1 LLSSLQ
7 IGSSTIIDVDW
18 SKSKTVTMDLVG
30 KGTTNQEQ
38 ERQIN
43 PQDATIADIVLV
55 SVIPYT
61 GLGNN
66 ASSSTL

>member
-1 LLSSLQ
+1 M
-7 IGSSTIIDVDW
+7 IDVDW
-18 SKSKTVTMDLVG
+18 SEPQTLTMDLVG

-43 PQDATIADIVLV
+43 SQDATMADIVLV